1 MLANIWVRDNV
12 TGHIHQVGT
21 DPHDSL
27 ELIDGRIE
35 YVNMQ
40 CLESTAGNL
49 YDFVEAPDLDGYIVI
64 TPDEL
69 RLNRELIHKDFVKL
83 MDKRRSKKCPKL

>member
-1 MLANIWVRDNV
+1 MLANIWVKDTVSGR
-12 TGHIHQVGT
+12 IHQVGT

-27 ELIDGRIE
+27 ELIDGRVE
-35 YVNMQ
+35 FVNMQ
-40 CLESTAGNL
+40 CLEGTAGNL
-49 YDFVEAPDLDGYIVI
+49 YEFVEAPDPDDYIVV

-69 RLNRELIHKDFVKL
+69 RLNREPIHKDFVKL